1 MMNLEQIHVINKAA
15 LSGKN
20 YFASLMSQGRLCCLL
35 MDKDI
40 ERLQLESLTLLAE
53 QTEKW
58 SRGESSSIRVEK
70 AQEL

>member
-1 MMNLEQIHVINKAA
+1 MINLERIHVINKAA

-40 ERLQLESLTLLAE
+40 ERLQLESLTLLANR
-53 QTEKW
+53 QKN
-58 SRGESSSIRVEK
+58 GAVGK
-70 AQEL
+70 AVP